1 MGIHCNSRDHL
12 QLHLTT
18 KEQTPRPP
26 EIKLIGRI
34 HRCNY
39 NFTYLYIY
47 IRINNLRLPLHLQA
61 GEKRTITS
69 GQKDGKWSARHGGLE
84 TNTAATCTYHGSTD
98 NTNNR

>member
-1 MGIHCNSRDHL
+1 MLDHL

-18 KEQTPRPP
+18 KEQTPRPA

-39 NFTYLYIY
+39 NFAYLYIY

-61 GEKRTITS
+61 GEKRTTTS
-69 GQKDGKWSARHGGLE
+69 RWIRTPHIQQAPTQLRRAEGWEMER
-84 TNTAATCTYHGSTD
+84 
-98 NTNNR
+98 